1 MAYAAVSTGLNSIT
15 RYTEEAEV
23 VLRDPS
29 RSHREVG
36 CLCCGK
42 WKEESHVA
50 YSKGHPQRMVWW
62 NDAPPEDKMEWTMD
76 FYKRKATCDQNLR
89 ELRELFGHDPEAL
102 HYFDIEVN
110 KLQPQAMQPPAPAP
124 AAAANAGP
132 IVPWMPPGLAVGPA
146 GAPPPPPAGAWPGG
160 GGVAPPGPPPGPNPN
175 NGAGQAAATNARR
188 WQQQSHRTP
197 ASSDGSTGSTSAT
210 WQVVPARAP
219 TADLAQL
226 LDRIAALEARVDAL
240 EAPPPAREW
249 Q

>member
-1 MAYAAVSTGLNSIT
+1 LNSIT

-29 RSHREVG
+29 RGHRDVG

-42 WKEESHVA
+42 WKAESHIE
-50 YSKGHPQRMVWW
+50 YSKGHGQRMVWW
-62 NDAPPEDKMEWTMD
+62 NDATPEDKMEWTMD
-76 FYKRKATCDQNLR
+76 FYKRKATADQNLR
-89 ELRELFGHDPEAL
+89 ELRDLFGHDPEAL
-102 HYFDIEVN
+102 QCFSAEVN
-110 KLQPQAMQPPAPAP
+110 KLTAPAPAP
-124 AAAANAGP
+124 AAAANAGY

-188 WQQQSHRTP
+188 WQQSHRTP
-197 ASSDGSTGSTSAT
+197 ASSDGSSTSAS

-240 EAPPPAREW
+240 EAPPPGRAW